1 MAIEIFNRYENKY
14 KISED
19 VFFKLHDQL
28 SDVMQTDDYN
38 KKQFTYPICNVYYD
52 SADSYLIR
60 HSISKPLYKEK
71 LRLRSYG
78 TPGEGSTVYVEIKK
92 KFRGL
97 TNKRRSGLKLNE
109 AYAFLSS
116 GDLPIHRPYMNAQV
130 LREIQYLLCGRELRP
145 AVYLSYERRAFF
157 GDASEDLRI
166 SFDTNILS
174 RREDLRLESGIYG
187 ENLLP
192 GGVWLMEIKTA
203 RAIPIWLTKLL
214 SEYRIYPQSF
224 SKYGAEYKALIT
236 SAPDAGKIP
245 DTVIPFPVPAYAQT
259 VPVLVR
265 A

>member
-14 KISED
+14 QISED
-19 VFFKLHDQL
+19 VFFKLHDRL
-28 SDVMQTDDYN
+28 SGVMQTDDYN
-38 KKQFTYPICNVYYD
+38 KKQFTYPICNIYYD

-60 HSISKPLYKEK
+60 HSISKPIYKEK

-78 TPGEGSTVYVEIKK
+78 TPAEGSTVYVEIKK

-109 AYAFLSS
+109 AYTFLST

-130 LREIQYLLCGRELRP
+130 LREIQYMLSGRALRP

-174 RREDLRLESGIYG
+174 RREDLRLESGVYG

-203 RAIPIWLTKLL
+203 RAIPLWLTRLL
-214 SEYRIYPQSF
+214 SEYRIYPHSF
-224 SKYGAEYKALIT
+224 SKYGAEYKASI
-236 SAPDAGKIP
+236 APAPGIGKLP
-245 DTVIPFPVPAYAQT
+245 EKVLPFPAPAYTET
-259 VPVLVR
+259 VSAWAR